1 MTEEQLRKRERLELQ
16 LDKASQIVWAMLFL
30 IFPIIFTNL
39 TTDFFV
45 FPKQILLTI
54 ATFIALLLWAV
65 KMILKK
71 TVIVRRTPF
80 DFPILLF
87 MIALLISSIF
97 SLNRIDA
104 LIAFVPI
111 FFAALS
117 YFAFVNTV
125 DHKSSTFVLS
135 SLTIGTCLLSIIHI
149 FSYFKIYPLPFPMTY
164 VQTFTPAGSLLEH
177 ALMLAFVLP
186 IALAFALPILRRK
199 PNERAISF
207 AVASVIIGVGLLLTA
222 FELFTT
228 QKPLILPFETGF
240 QTAFASISQDA
251 GRIAQGFFFGSGF
264 GTYATDFTR
273 FKQQAFNANPT
284 LWYITFCQSSSVL
297 LELLATTGLFGI
309 MSFLFLVYRILR
321 NPSRKT
327 SNAAFFSLVVLV
339 ISAFLLPFTFLP
351 LSMLFMLLGLF
362 MLGQIQKHSDSAYEI
377 ELRFVALKNGIITV
391 TEPDEQMTREEKQY
405 SKLMPGVSAAIVLV
419 FILGFGWFTG
429 AFIASDVVFQ
439 RSLVAAQANNGTA
452 TYQNEILAI
461 NLFPYRSPYYRIFA
475 QTNLALANSLA
486 NVQQKNTTPSQ
497 EVQTTIYQL
506 IQQSINSARTAT
518 TYAPLTVANWQNL
531 GTIYRSL
538 IGFGQNAESFAT
550 LASQQAI
557 SLDPTNPQEYITLG
571 GIYYQLNQW
580 DNAIAQFRTAV
591 TLKPDFANAYY
602 NLGHAYE
609 QKGDLQ
615 DAITQ
620 FQTVKTLVG
629 NNPTNAQKISDE
641 ISALQAKLGNNPQ
654 ANTNEASTK
663 TSNTIQQP
671 LTTPAQQSLLPT
683 PISPVQIAPPYATGS
698 SR

>member
-1 MTEEQLRKRERLELQ
+1 MTEEQLKKRERLEIQ
-16 LDKASQIVWAMLFL
+16 VDKVSQIVWGLLFL
-30 IFPIIFTNL
+30 LFPIIFTNL

-45 FPKQILLTI
+45 LPKQLLLTV
-54 ATFIALLLWAV
+54 ATFIALLLWAT
-65 KMILKK
+65 KMVLKQ

-80 DFPILLF
+80 DLPILLF
-87 MIALLISSIF
+87 MLALLVSSLF
-97 SLNRIDA
+97 SLNMKDA

-125 DHKSSTFVLS
+125 DHKSFTFMAS
-135 SLTIGTCLLSIIHI
+135 SLTIGTCLLSVIHI
-149 FSYFKIYPLPFPMTY
+149 FSFFKIYPLPFPITY
-164 VQTFTPAGSLLEH
+164 VQTFTPSGSLLEH
-177 ALMLAFVLP
+177 AMILGFVLP
-186 IALAFALPILRRK
+186 IVLGFALPILKRK
-199 PNERAISF
+199 PNEQAISF
-207 AVASVIIGVGLLLTA
+207 AVATAVIGAGLLLTV
-222 FELFTT
+222 FELFTS

-240 QTAFASISQDA
+240 QTAFAAISQDA
-251 GRIAQGFFFGSGF
+251 GRIAQGFFFGSGS

-273 FKQQAFNANPT
+273 LKQQAFNANPT
-284 LWYITFCQSSSVL
+284 LWFITFGQSSSLV

-486 NVQQKNTTPSQ
+486 NSQQKNTTPSQ
-497 EVQTTIYQL
+497 DVQSTIYTL
-506 IQQSINSARTAT
+506 IQQSINSARTTT
-518 TYAPLTVANWQNL
+518 TYASLTVANWQNL
-531 GTIYRSL
+531 ATIYRSL
-538 IGFGQNAESFAT
+538 IGIGQNAESFAT
-550 LASQQAI
+550 LASHQAI
-557 SLDPTNPQEYITLG
+557 KLDPTNPQEYITLG
-571 GIYYQLNQW
+571 GIYYHLNQW
-580 DNAIAQFRTAV
+580 DNAIAAFQSAA
-591 TLKPDFANAYY
+591 TLKQDFANAYY

-615 DAITQ
+615 SAIAQ
-620 FQTVKTLVG
+620 YQVVKSLVA
-629 NNPTNAQKISDE
+629 NDPTNAQKISDE
-641 ISALQAKLGNNPQ
+641 IAALQAKLGSNPQ
-654 ANTNEASTK
+654 SNTNQGSTK
-663 TSNTIQQP
+663 PSNSVQQP

-698 SR
+698 GH